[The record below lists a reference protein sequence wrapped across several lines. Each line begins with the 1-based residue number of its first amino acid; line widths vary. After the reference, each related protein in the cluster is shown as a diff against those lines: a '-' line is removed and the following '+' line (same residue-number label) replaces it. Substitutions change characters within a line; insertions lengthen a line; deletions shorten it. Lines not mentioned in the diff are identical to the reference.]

1 MLVIPAIDLK
11 DGKCVRLLQGR
22 EDAVTAYSE
31 DPVSTARNW
40 ESCGASLL
48 HVVDL
53 DGAFTGNQ
61 KNFNAIRAIRD
72 AVAMDMEVGGGI
84 RDMKKID
91 ELIGIGIN
99 RVILGTVI
107 INNPTLLKEACDK
120 YPGKILV
127 GIDAIKGKVAIKG
140 WVEITEVDVLS
151 LAKEAER
158 NGAAGIIYT
167 DISKDGMLGGPNL
180 AAVEEMVNTVRIPV
194 IASGGIAS
202 IEDIKQLIEI
212 KGTWGAI
219 TGKAIYTGSLDLREA
234 LEIAGNGLN
243 HAG

>member
-11 DGKCVRLLQGR
+11 GGKCVRLLQGR
-22 EDAVTAYSE
+22 EDAVTAYSD
-31 DPVSTARNW
+31 DPASTARIW
-40 ESCGASLL
+40 ESSGANLL

-53 DGAFTGNQ
+53 DGAFTGSQ
-61 KNFNAIRAIRD
+61 KNLNAIRAIRD
-72 AVAMDMEVGGGI
+72 AVTMDMEVGGGI

-91 ELIGIGIN
+91 ELVGIGIN
-99 RVILGTVI
+99 RVILGTATI
-107 INNPTLLKEACDK
+107 DNPSFLKEACDK

-127 GIDAIKGKVAIKG
+127 GIDAIDGKVAIKG
-140 WVEITEVDVLS
+140 WVEVTEVGAFA
-151 LAKEAER
+151 LAKDVEQK
-158 NGAAGIIYT
+158 GATGIIYT

-180 AAVEEMVNTVRIPV
+180 TAVEEMVNTVRIPV
-194 IASGGIAS
+194 IASGGVSS
-202 IEDIKQLIEI
+202 IEDIKHLMEI

-234 LEIAGNGLN
+234 IKVAAHGLN